1 MHRLRNGGPRTLRR
15 GNRLNPVYRVNEDT
29 DNFAVTSQQSHFIH
43 ESIVPATEAR
53 TQRLGLALTSRR
65 PQRRKRVSQPMFR
78 DGDPRLSCVQTNALR
93 LLGKWRRK
101 DREHEK
107 KGKRT

>member
-1 MHRLRNGGPRTLRR
+1 
-15 GNRLNPVYRVNEDT
+15 
-29 DNFAVTSQQSHFIH
+29 
-43 ESIVPATEAR
+43 
-53 TQRLGLALTSRR
+53 LALTSSR